1 VNSLGLL
8 MLGSIAHATGFTVI
22 GAVAYLALRRWSPAA
37 GALAAA
43 SSLLI
48 TAMVSMIVLAPWP
61 CWWTFPTGQTV
72 RSTVASAREMPAF
85 MQTPRFGGA
94 DEQASPLGVPGDSK
108 QLASPPRNETQVAA
122 AWMSRF
128 LTELRRSAVDREH
141 PSWSWPEW
149 VAIGFLAS
157 FGLGLAR
164 LALGAWSIKRLRARS
179 LAIEEIDLIDA
190 VEVLRAELSC
200 ARRVDIRETFELAT
214 PATIGWRRP
223 LLLLPTEWRN
233 WSEAE
238 RRTVLA
244 HELAHVCRGDFLT
257 GLVAQVSV
265 TLHFYNPLAH
275 WLAARL
281 RLEQELA
288 ADAWAACLA
297 GGKQAYLMTLAQM
310 ALRRDSRTPTWPARA
325 FLPSRGTFVR
335 RIEMLRNTNRIRH
348 APLPALA
355 RLLTVGG
362 LSALGLLV
370 AGFRGPAGSSTAQAQ
385 SQQPV
390 VAGTQTAAD
399 ASYNL
404 AFVPADAKLIVAVRP
419 NVLLDRR
426 EVRTLL
432 ESIKQSSAFKA
443 ALILPPEEV
452 EQLIVFW
459 EGIPQAPATA
469 DLGRTP
475 MVPFPSGAV
484 LRTSKPQEWK
494 SLLKNE
500 RLGSAREVRHD
511 GQTYL
516 SFGTASPQAWGVFT
530 PDDRTLVLAREDLL
544 RELIEDRKIP
554 APRHPWDEAWNK
566 VVKGQLM
573 VALET
578 RWLRRRISQ
587 GQIDGPTPGLRPNV
601 NLTLETISPLLDR
614 ARSYAISIDVARGL
628 TVDLI
633 AVAGTEDDAK
643 PVANTLQAVL
653 TLGKNA
659 VQGMRQ
665 DLRGRDA
672 MNAEAM
678 DWIVE
683 AADSLLTAARLDT
696 EGGYVRLQA
705 KSPVD
710 LAGAVKIVLPAVAAA
725 NTAARRQHSV
735 NNLKQ
740 IALAFHNYHSA
751 NNQFPTPE
759 LYGGTTGKV
768 PFSWRVAIL
777 PYLEQGDL
785 YKRYDFDEPWDGPN
799 NRKLLDLMPAVY
811 SYPSP
816 DGSPASRTN
825 TAYFVFAGKAAAL
838 GVPAGEP
845 EFAPTLSNFHDG
857 PSTTIL
863 AVESKREVP
872 WTKPEDIPFDV
883 KGPLPELKGF
893 VENGFNVAFVDG
905 SVRFI
910 SKTIDSTVLKALI
923 TRAGGEVINMP
934 DGPAPVRPSTH

>member
-1 VNSLGLL
+1 MNALGLL
-8 MLGSIAHATGFTVI
+8 ILGSIAHATGFAAI
-22 GAVAYLALRRWSPAA
+22 GAVAYLAWRRWSPAA

-94 DEQASPLGVPGDSK
+94 DE
-108 QLASPPRNETQVAA
+108 LASAPGMPGESKPFVSLPRNETAA
-122 AWMSRF
+122 ASAWMSR
-128 LTELRRSAVDREH
+128 LLSELRRPTVNREQPH
-141 PSWSWPEW
+141 WSWPEW
-149 VAIGFLAS
+149 VALGFFAS

-164 LALGAWSIKRLRARS
+164 LALGVWSIQCLRARS
-179 LAIEEIDLIDA
+179 LLIEDSDLADA
-190 VEVLRAELSC
+190 VEILRAELSC
-200 ARRVDIRETFELAT
+200 SKRVEVHETSELTT

-223 LLLLPTEWRN
+223 LVLLPGEWRN
-233 WSEAE
+233 WTEAE
-238 RRTVLA
+238 RRAVLA
-244 HELAHVCRGDFLT
+244 HELAHICRDDFLT
-257 GLVAQVSV
+257 GLLAQVSV
-265 TLHFYNPLAH
+265 TLHVYHPLAH

-297 GGKQAYLMTLAQM
+297 GGNQPYLTTLAQM

-335 RIEMLRNTNRIRH
+335 RIEMLRNTSRIRH

-370 AGFRGPAGSSTAQAQ
+370 AGFRGPAGLSTAQAQ

-475 MVPFPSGAV
+475 MVPFPSGGV

-494 SLLKNE
+494 SLLKNQQF
-500 RLGSAREVRHD
+500 GSALEVRHD

-516 SFGTASPQAWGVFT
+516 GFGGTNAERWGAFV
-530 PDDRTLVLAREDLL
+530 PDDRTLVFAREDLL

-578 RWLRRRISQ
+578 RWLRRRIAQ
-587 GQIDGPTPGLRPNV
+587 GQAGGPAPGLRPNA
-601 NLTLETISPLLDR
+601 NLTLETISPLLDK
-614 ARSYAISIDVARGL
+614 ARSYAMAIDVARGL

-633 AVAGTEDDAK
+633 AVAGTEEDAK

-665 DLRGRDA
+665 DLRNKNS
-672 MNAEAM
+672 MNGEAM

-683 AADSLLTAARLDT
+683 AADSLLSAASLDT
-696 EGGYVRLQA
+696 AGGYVHLQA
-705 KSPVD
+705 KSSVD
-710 LAGAVKIVLPAVAAA
+710 MAGGVKLVAPAVAAA
-725 NTAARRQHSV
+725 NTASRRKLSV

-759 LYGGTTGKV
+759 LYGGKTGKV

-785 YKRYDFDEPWDGPN
+785 HKRYDFDEPWDGPN

-816 DGSPASRTN
+816 DGSPASRTI
-825 TAYFVFAGKAAAL
+825 TAYFVFAGEAAAL

-845 EFAPTLSNFHDG
+845 EFAPTLSNIHDG

-863 AVESKREVP
+863 AVESKRDVP

-883 KGPLPELKGF
+883 KGPLPELNGF
-893 VENGFNVAFVDG
+893 AENGFNVAFADG

-910 SKTIDSTVLKALI
+910 SKTINSMVLKALI
-923 TRAGGEVINMP
+923 TRAGGEVISMP